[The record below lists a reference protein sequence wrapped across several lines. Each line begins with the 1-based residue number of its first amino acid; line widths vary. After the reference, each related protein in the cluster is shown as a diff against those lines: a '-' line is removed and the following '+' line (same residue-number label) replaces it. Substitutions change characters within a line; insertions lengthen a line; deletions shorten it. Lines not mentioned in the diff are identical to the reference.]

1 MFTGIIED
9 IGTIIQKKEKDQNIT
24 FQIETMLD
32 EIETDDSISCNGIC
46 LTVERNHKGRLT
58 FTAVNETIRKTN
70 AGHWIVG
77 DKINLER
84 TLKFNGRIDGHL
96 VQGHVDTTA
105 LCTSITEAGGSH
117 VFSFLFDKKF
127 APLII
132 EKGSVAI
139 NGVSLTAFDVH
150 DDTFSVAIIPYTYEH
165 TNFQF
170 LKENQH
176 VNIEFDMVGKY
187 IQRQT
192 ARRIGKGGGPL

>member
-9 IGTIIQKKEKDQNIT
+9 VGTIIKKNAKNQNLT
-24 FQIETMLD
+24 FDIFTILD

-46 LTVERNHKGRLT
+46 LTVERNDDRQLT
-58 FTAVNETIRKTN
+58 FTAVNETISKTN
-70 AGHWIVG
+70 AGTWEVG

-84 TLKFNGRIDGHL
+84 TLRFNGRIDGHL

-105 LCTSITEAGGSH
+105 LCTSISDAGGSY

-132 EKGSVAI
+132 EKGSIAI
-139 NGVSLTAFDVH
+139 NGTSLTAFDVH
-150 DDTFSVAIIPYTYEH
+150 EDTFSVAIIPYTYAH

-170 LKENQH
+170 LKENQQ

-187 IQRQT
+187 IQRQLSN
-192 ARRIGKGGGPL
+192 R

>member
-9 IGTIIQKKEKDQNIT
+9 IGTITKKHSRDQNIT
-24 FQIETMLD
+24 FEILTELND
-32 EIETDDSISCNGIC
+32 IETDDSISCNGIC
-46 LTVERNHKGRLT
+46 LTVERNENSRLT
-58 FTAVNETIRKTN
+58 FTAVNETIVKTN
-70 AGHWIVG
+70 IDNWEVG

-84 TLKFNGRIDGHL
+84 TLCFNGRIDGHL

-105 LCTSITEAGGSH
+105 LCTSIIDAKGSFI
-117 VFSFLFDKKF
+117 FSFLFDKKF

-139 NGVSLTAFDVH
+139 NGTSLTAFNVH
-150 DDTFSVAIIPYTYEH
+150 EDTFSVAIIPYTHTH

-170 LKENQH
+170 LKENQQ

-187 IQRQT
+187 IQRQVGI
-192 ARRIGKGGGPL
+192 R